1 MSSSRLAVGAL
12 AVAALPVAFLLGG
25 AALALALTAP
35 DDAPEGQA
43 VFSQSLGDDSWAD
56 STIVASGDVYT
67 GTYVGDGWPGTGTD
81 WGQVLSAVATSPAL
95 VTSCLGLAVLA
106 TLSVAGSALP
116 RGVRVAGVVTAALV
130 ATLAAVAAVVVGSGA
145 LEGAGGALVLTAAV
159 AVRDAPA
166 TGSLVAETVF
176 AALAG
181 LALVRRRERV

>member
-1 MSSSRLAVGAL
+1 MPSARLAGGAL
-12 AVAALPVAFLLGG
+12 VVAALPVAFLLAG
-25 AALALALTAP
+25 AALALAFAAP
-35 DDAPEGQA
+35 DDEA
-43 VFSQSLGDDSWAD
+43 VFSPGPGEATAATATATIVYLGDG
-56 STIVASGDVYT
+56 GD
-67 GTYVGDGWPGTGTD
+67 WPQTGTD

-106 TLSVAGSALP
+106 ALTVAGTAVP

-130 ATLAAVAAVVVGSGA
+130 VALAAVTAVVVASGA
-145 LEGAGGALVLTAAV
+145 LHGTGGTLVLTPAV

-181 LALVRRRERV
+181 LALVRRRERA